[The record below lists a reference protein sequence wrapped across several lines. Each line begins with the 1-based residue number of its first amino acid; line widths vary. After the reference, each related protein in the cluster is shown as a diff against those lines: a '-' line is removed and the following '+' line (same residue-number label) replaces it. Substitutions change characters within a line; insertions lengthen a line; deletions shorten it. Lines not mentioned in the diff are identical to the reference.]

1 MPYNVVTMFRCRAGI
16 RVFSICGLLSLC
28 ATFGG
33 VPAFQDSQSVR
44 QEEAQDYYS
53 KWLNEDVV
61 YIIADDERAVFESLT
76 SPEEKERF
84 IEQFWLRRDPDPRT
98 AENEFKTEHYRRIA
112 YANER
117 FASGF
122 PGWKTARGRIYII
135 HGPPSQIES
144 HSSGGAFQRPM
155 NEGGGTTATYPFEIW
170 RYRSIPGIGDD
181 ITLEFVD
188 RSLSGEYRLAIEPEE
203 KDALLHVPGAGLTL
217 AENLGIA
224 SKADRPY
231 FNALKRDYPMMEQ
244 GARDNPFYR
253 YETLTMVQSPREIKY
268 SDLKELVKVDIQF
281 NNLPFQVREDHF
293 QIDPDRVLV
302 PLTIELANK
311 NLTFVETDGIHSAQ
325 VALYGVV
332 TTISN
337 RIVTEFEHDLVT
349 SYPEDR
355 FQFGLRQKSAYQ
367 KPLLLDS
374 HQLYRLDLVV
384 KDLNS
389 GQVGS
394 VRRGIRLPSA
404 PAERLTTSSLVLS
417 DSISVLD
424 NIPTD
429 DEMFV
434 IGDVKVLP
442 NLDRTFETDGVLG
455 LYFQVYNAQLDQTT
469 LKPSLKVTY
478 RLLSDGKVLR
488 KTTDLNGE
496 SIQYHSTSRI
506 VLIKLLSLQGIP
518 SGNYRLQIELE
529 DLLSRQQVALDEK
542 LSVEAPASVALKSR

>member
-1 MPYNVVTMFRCRAGI
+1 MVRRGVGI
-16 RVFSICGLLSLC
+16 RVLSICGLLSLYITLGT
-28 ATFGG
+28 AL
-33 VPAFQDSQSVR
+33 AFQDPQDVR
-44 QEEAQDYYS
+44 REEAQDYYS

-61 YIIADDERAVFESLT
+61 YIITDDERAVFESLT

-98 AENEFKTEHYRRIA
+98 AENEFKIEHFRRIA
-112 YANER
+112 YANEK
-117 FASGF
+117 FSSGF
-122 PGWKTARGRIYII
+122 PGWKTDRGRVYII
-135 HGPPSQIES
+135 HGPPADIES
-144 HSSGGAFQRPM
+144 HASGGAYQRPM
-155 NEGGGTTATYPFEIW
+155 NEGGGTTATYPFEVW
-170 RYRSIPGIGDD
+170 HYRSLPGIGDD

-188 RSLSGEYRLAIEPEE
+188 RSLSGEYRLAVQPEE

-231 FNALKRDYPMMEQ
+231 FNALKRDYPLMEQ

-253 YETLTMVQSPREIKY
+253 YEILTSVQSPPEIKY
-268 SDLKELVKVDIQF
+268 SDLKELVKVNIDF

-293 QIDPDRVLV
+293 RLSSDRVIL
-302 PLTIELANK
+302 PLTIELENK
-311 NLTFVETDGIHSAQ
+311 DLTFVENEGLHSAQ
-325 VALYGVV
+325 LALYGVV
-332 TTISN
+332 TTVSN
-337 RIVTEFEHDLVT
+337 RLVTEFEHDLVT

-367 KPLLLDS
+367 KLLLLDT

-389 GQVGS
+389 GKVGS
-394 VRRGIRLPSA
+394 VRRGIRLSSMPTDK
-404 PAERLTTSSLVLS
+404 LTASSLILS
-417 DSISVLD
+417 DSIKVLD
-424 NIPTD
+424 SIPED

-442 NLDRTFETDGVLG
+442 VLDRTFKSGGILG
-455 LYFQVYNAQLDQTT
+455 LYFQVYNAELDQST

-478 RLLSDGKVLR
+478 RLWTKGKVLR
-488 KTTDLNGE
+488 QTTDLNGE
-496 SIQYHSTSRI
+496 SIEYYSSRRI
-506 VLIKLLSLQGIP
+506 VVVKLLSLQGIQ
-518 SGNYRLQIELE
+518 SGEYRLQIELE
-529 DLLSRQQVALDEK
+529 DLLSRQQVAMNEK

>member
-1 MPYNVVTMFRCRAGI
+1 M
-16 RVFSICGLLSLC
+16 RVFSICGLLFLGV
-28 ATFGG
+28 TFGG
-33 VPAFQDSQSVR
+33 VPPFQDSQSIR

-61 YIIADDERAVFESLT
+61 YIITDDEREVFESLT

-135 HGPPSQIES
+135 HGPPAEIES

-302 PLTIELANK
+302 PLTIELENK

-404 PAERLTTSSLVLS
+404 SAERLTTSSLVLS

-424 NIPTD
+424 DIPTD

-478 RLLSDGKVLR
+478 RLFSDGKVLR
-488 KTTDLNGE
+488 QTTDLNGE

-506 VLIKLLSLQGIP
+506 VLIKLLSLQGIQ
-518 SGNYRLQIELE
+518 SGDYRLQIELE